1 MITWVIVTILACALL
16 IYFWWIDRHDID
28 LTDGFERYP
37 AGIIGRIMY
46 ALRLLAWIPGLA
58 FMLAAMFAVPML
70 IVVGLGITVWLFSP
84 RLADA
89 MPILPLTA
97 VFFVAYCG
105 FIVYQGHY
113 GKGSA
118 YYERRM
124 RQESELQWLRH
135 ELGLASRQSLP
146 DRAKKISSMLSSSGS
161 CCFYSPACSNT
172 ISLTPATPRQTSLNS
187 TACETRQ
194 LQAF

>member
-58 FMLAAMFAVPML
+58 FMLVAMFAVPML

-89 MPILPLTA
+89 MPILPLSA

-135 ELGLASRQSLP
+135 ELGLAPRQSLR
-146 DRAKKISSMLSSSGS
+146 DRAKKILKHVIIIWILLLLL
-161 CCFYSPACSNT
+161 ACVFQHHKSDPSDAEAD
-172 ISLTPATPRQTSLNS
+172 IFEQYGM
-187 TACETRQ
+187 
-194 LQAF
+194 